1 MESVYAPTATG
12 RCPCS
17 RGAVG
22 RAHVVADL
30 SELVRTRE
38 ASSIVRW
45 PRSESSG
52 VARQLFWLRKFRGV
66 RMSSPG
72 AFPSCHRRATTLSQ
86 PCDLPVKDLLQ
97 PTPKPGRRAPAGLNL
112 TRGRSAFWMAFA
124 WHQQYAHWTL
134 EHLPRMWYHEQ
145 LCALL
150 PRPPVLVLPKS
161 MPPWQVAVLRALP
174 SVGGRVAAAFHPG
187 GNSVG
192 GGGARRPRRVPP
204 APVLAL
210 SPPHHFST
218 LYVPGMLAH
227 IGLLLTPQ
235 ALNVYTKLRVIA
247 SAKRLGLSAVASQ
260 LLLNGGA
267 NRFGG
272 DGGGARRLFSLRLS
286 GGVSAGSARVLADA
300 RAISAGLRS
309 LGFAPIALESLSLA
323 AKAAA
328 LARATD
334 VVFECGSAMA
344 NAMLLPS
351 GARLT
356 LLCMRDHTSS
366 KGCYMQLLATRYT
379 AAPVTTLRV
388 GEPSHA
394 PRDSQLTRPN
404 QRNNVQPHAAWTV
417 QVEPTLR
424 AIASLARLPLP
435 LRRTGGGGA
444 SGSES
449 EHAVPWPPLPTC
461 DSKVAPRALA
471 PTHEPPLAASSA
483 SSSPS
488 TSPSPRWWEYPA
500 ETWAATA
507 HERPGIRSR
516 VFALAPCP
524 STRWDSPGCW
534 ELATRRGHTA
544 RSGGASQQL
553 EWVACALASH
563 CTRWRWCVQPRPH
576 ANGSAPARDRYINCE
591 VP

>member
-1 MESVYAPTATG
+1 MESAYAPSATG

-30 SELVRTRE
+30 AELVRTQE

-45 PRSESSG
+45 PRSEASG

-72 AFPSCHRRATTLSQ
+72 AFPACNRRATTLSQ
-86 PCDLPVKDLLQ
+86 PCDLAAKDLLQ

-145 LCALL
+145 LCAIL

-161 MPPWQVAVLRALP
+161 MPPWQVAVLRSLP
-174 SVGGRVAAAFHPG
+174 SVGGWAAAKAGRSG
-187 GNSVG
+187 GT
-192 GGGARRPRRVPP
+192 RRQRRVPP
-204 APVLAL
+204 APVLSL

-235 ALNVYTKLRVIA
+235 ALNVYTKLRVMA
-247 SAKRLGLSAVASQ
+247 SAKRLGLSAVASA

-272 DGGGARRLFSLRLS
+272 DGAGARRLFSLRLS
-286 GGVSAGSARVLADA
+286 GGASAGSARVLADA
-300 RAISAGLRS
+300 RALSTGLRS
-309 LGFAPIALESLSLA
+309 LGFAPIALETLSLA
-323 AKAAA
+323 DKAAA

-344 NAMLLPS
+344 NAMLLPT

-366 KGCYMQLLATRYT
+366 RGCYTQLLATRYT

-388 GEPSHA
+388 GEPLHA
-394 PRDSQLTRPN
+394 TSDSQLTRTN
-404 QRNNVQPHAAWTV
+404 KRNNVQAHAAWTL

-435 LRRTGGGGA
+435 KSFGGGA
-444 SGSES
+444 SGSTS
-449 EHAVPWPPLPTC
+449 EHALSWPPMPAC
-461 DSKVAPRALA
+461 DSKAAPRALM
-471 PTHEPPLAASSA
+471 PTHEPPLAV
-483 SSSPS
+483 
-488 TSPSPRWWEYPA
+488 SPSPRWWESPV
-500 ETWAATA
+500 ESWAASVD
-507 HERPGIRSR
+507 EQPEIRSR

-524 STRWDSPGCW
+524 NSRWDSPGCW
-534 ELATRRGHTA
+534 ELATRRG
-544 RSGGASQQL
+544 QL
-553 EWVACALASH
+553 EWVSCKLASH